1 MNYLYCRYW
10 IQNSGI
16 SAIKFVIFPLRDFF
30 FSFFQFFLIQFSL
43 EKRTGMVQPFI
54 NVRNQTEDQLR
65 SLGLSRSQ
73 LTAGK
78 TASMAANNFTAQFL

>member
-1 MNYLYCRYW
+1 
-10 IQNSGI
+10 
-16 SAIKFVIFPLRDFF
+16 
-30 FSFFQFFLIQFSL
+30 
-43 EKRTGMVQPFI
+43 MVQPFI

-78 TASMAANNFTAQFL
+78 TASMAANNFTAQFF